1 MKCKRVH
8 HRKED
13 YDILIC
19 RPSKWGNP
27 FSSKQNSTAEYKVST
42 RGESIE
48 RYREWILRGE
58 GKYLLEDLHE
68 LEGKI
73 LGCWCEIQ
81 LGSGIEFGTLISR
94 YHIDRSNQNLV
105 IQSRFKILN

>member
-8 HRKED
+8 HKKEG
-13 YDILIC
+13 YDVLIC

-27 FSSKQNSTAEYKVST
+27 FSSKQNSTAKYKTST
-42 RGESIE
+42 RRESIE

-58 GKYLLEDLHE
+58 GKYLLDDIHE

-73 LGCWCEIQ
+73 LGCWCDNNQPCHGDILVELVNQ
-81 LGSGIEFGTLISR
+81 LKTGIKF
-94 YHIDRSNQNLV
+94 
-105 IQSRFKILN
+105 

>member
-27 FSSKQNSTAEYKVST
+27 FSSKQNSTAKYKVPT

-58 GKYLLEDLHE
+58 GKYLLDDLHE

-73 LGCWCEIQ
+73 LGCWCDNNQPCHGDILVELVNQ
-81 LGSGIEFGTLISR
+81 LKTGIKF
-94 YHIDRSNQNLV
+94 
-105 IQSRFKILN
+105 

>member
-8 HRKED
+8 HKKED

-27 FSSKQNSTAEYKVST
+27 FSSKQNSTAKYKVLT

-58 GKYLLEDLHE
+58 GKYLLDDLHE

-73 LGCWCEIQ
+73 LGCWCDNNQPCHGDILVELVNQ
-81 LGSGIEFGTLISR
+81 LKTGIKF
-94 YHIDRSNQNLV
+94 
-105 IQSRFKILN
+105 

>member
-8 HRKED
+8 HKKEG

-27 FSSKQNSTAEYKVST
+27 FSSKQNSTAKYKTST

-58 GKYLLEDLHE
+58 GKYLLDDIHE

-73 LGCWCEIQ
+73 LGCWCDNNQPCHGDVLVELVNQ
-81 LGSGIEFGTLISR
+81 LKTGIKF
-94 YHIDRSNQNLV
+94 
-105 IQSRFKILN
+105 

>member
-13 YDILIC
+13 YDVLIC

-27 FSSKQNSTAEYKVST
+27 FSSKQNSTAKYKVST
-42 RGESIE
+42 RGESID

-58 GKYLLEDLHE
+58 GKYLLDDLHE

-73 LGCWCEIQ
+73 LGCWCDNNQPCHGDILVELVNQ
-81 LGSGIEFGTLISR
+81 LKTGIKF
-94 YHIDRSNQNLV
+94 
-105 IQSRFKILN
+105 

>member
-73 LGCWCEIQ
+73 LGCWCDNNQPCHGDILIELVNQ
-81 LGSGIEFGTLISR
+81 LKTGIKF
-94 YHIDRSNQNLV
+94 
-105 IQSRFKILN
+105 